1 MMLSICCMS
10 INLLD
15 VLGIGITDGY
25 GVVVVVAVR
34 GDQWVTSDEIQTRSG
49 GGGGAGGAAA
59 DTRRDSDKEW

>member
-25 GVVVVVAVR
+25 GVVVVVVVR

-49 GGGGAGGAAA
+49 GGNAGGAAA
-59 DTRRDSDKEW
+59 GTRRDSDKEW